1 MSDADTDRSL
11 RRRKRTLLA
20 AEARR
25 AARQQD
31 QATQTPE
38 AKLMALIR
46 RQQSQEPV
54 LRTCGARTRRGTPC
68 RALGL
73 ANGRCRNH
81 GGLSTGAK
89 TAEGKA
95 RIREGL
101 LAYLARRRQE
111 VEGGLRGGN

>member
-1 MSDADTDRSL
+1 MSDADTDRPL
-11 RRRKRTLLA
+11 QRRKRTLLA

-31 QATQTPE
+31 QASQTPE
-38 AKLMALIR
+38 AKLKALIR
-46 RQQSQEPV
+46 RQQPQEPV
-54 LRTCGARTRRGTPC
+54 RRTCGARTRRGTPC

-81 GGLSTGAK
+81 GGLSTGPR

-95 RIREGL
+95 KAAEALRRYRERVK
-101 LAYLARRRQE
+101 AARRTL
-111 VEGGLRGGN
+111 VE